1 MSPPWDPSTVVE
13 LPRALAS
20 MRRFELDGALLLFD
34 RDTGLC
40 ARCDGPETAHLRQRA
55 PRFVQLAITNRC
67 NLACAFCYRDRR
79 ANSAWTPESAF
90 ELLRDL
96 AEAGVLEVAFGGGEP
111 FAFPGMAEL
120 VCRLYEQTPLAVN
133 LTTNGLLLTTEI
145 LRQIAGKIGQLRLSL
160 YEDNDWPATVAR
172 LVEQRTRFGIN
183 YLVTPAR
190 LPRLEVTVL
199 DLVARGCRDVL
210 LLSYN
215 GHDHALHLGPTQAR
229 DLAQRVRELSRALRG
244 RCGLKLDVCWGERM
258 ETVPRLL
265 DPADCGAGV
274 EFVALTSDRML
285 RPCSYHHLAFPIES
299 AQDVLRHWSHR
310 RTMLTAA
317 RDPGCARLAHAGLG
331 PPPPHGALH
340 ADSLVERLR
349 QQQQR

>member
-1 MSPPWDPSTVVE
+1 M
-13 LPRALAS
+13 
-20 MRRFELDGALLLFD
+20 
-34 RDTGLC
+34 
-40 ARCDGPETAHLRQRA
+40 
-55 PRFVQLAITNRC
+55 
-67 NLACAFCYRDRR
+67 
-79 ANSAWTPESAF
+79 
-90 ELLRDL
+90 LRDL

-111 FAFPGMAEL
+111 FAFPGMTEL

-145 LRQIAGKIGQLRLSL
+145 LRQIAGKVGQLRLSL

-172 LVEQRTRFGIN
+172 LVEQRMRFGIN

-190 LPRLEVTVL
+190 LPQLEVTVL

-215 GHDHALHLGPTQAR
+215 GHDHALHLQPAQAR

-244 RCGLKLDVCWGERM
+244 RCDLKLDVCWGERM
-258 ETVPRLL
+258 ESVPRLF

-274 EFVALTSDRML
+274 EFVALTSDRTL
-285 RPCSYHHLAFPIES
+285 RPCSFHHLAFPIES
-299 AQDVLRHWSHR
+299 AQDVLRHWRNR

-317 RDPGCARLAHAGLG
+317 RDPGCARLAHTGLG
-331 PPPPHGALH
+331 PPLPHGALH